1 MGTSREIAARRITEI
16 IPLVMRTLALEMRS
30 TGYLPAP
37 QHCGLLV
44 ALSRRPYNL
53 TELAERHAVSL
64 PTMSSSINTLA
75 ERGWVTRARAADDRR
90 VVMIEITP
98 AGRGVLGELTDS
110 VATRVS
116 ELLAGLSAAE
126 VDQLVE
132 SLELL
137 RKCFARMTECERAGG
152 LASLD

>member
-137 RKCFARMTECERAGG
+137 RKCFARMPECERAGG